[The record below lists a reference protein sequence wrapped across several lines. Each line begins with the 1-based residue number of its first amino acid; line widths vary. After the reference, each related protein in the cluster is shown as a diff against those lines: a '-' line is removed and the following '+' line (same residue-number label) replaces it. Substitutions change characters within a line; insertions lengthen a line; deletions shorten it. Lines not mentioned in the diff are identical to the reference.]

1 MLPIYITMEKQETDN
16 EWSEL
21 YTWGDAGRLQLY
33 LDELKSKQGAMIKI
47 FKVDL
52 EIGQIKEVKKLD

>member
-1 MLPIYITMEKQETDN
+1 MLYITIEKQESDLLW
-16 EWSEL
+16 EAP
-21 YTWGDAGRLQLY
+21 YTWNSAENLQNY

-52 EIGQIKEVKKLD
+52 DMGVIKEVKKL